1 VKEKWDLI
9 YDFSGE
15 NMTALKF
22 GLALPYGSAR
32 MAAKLSCL
40 AEEAG
45 WDGCFL
51 GDAIWCEDPMIALAA
66 AAMTTHR
73 IRLGTMI
80 VPMPL
85 RRPWKVASESVALDH
100 LSDGRL
106 ILGLG
111 AGAVWMGWQ
120 GFPDEVTDAKT
131 RAEMLDESID
141 ILTLLYQRKQFD
153 YDGKH
158 YQLKLTL
165 VDEMHYPP
173 KPVQQPRIPLWV
185 PGIWPRKKSMQRVLK
200 CDGVLAGAGI
210 AEETT
215 YRLVCMSLFWRLTRR
230 PWVAIVLS
238 ALLFGAY
245 YLSPLDALYHQYW
258 ERPLTVFTMSTIMGV
273 VMGYVYLKRGYE
285 SAVLGHTLGDW
296 IPMLLSRAV

>member
-1 VKEKWDLI
+1 M
-9 YDFSGE
+9 S
-15 NMTALKF
+15 ALKF
-22 GLALPYGSAR
+22 GVALPYGNAR
-32 MAAKLSCL
+32 MAARLAAL

-66 AAMTTHR
+66 AAMTTRR
-73 IRLGTMI
+73 IRLGPMI
-80 VPMPL
+80 IPMPL
-85 RRPWKVASESVALDH
+85 RRPWKVASESLALDH

-120 GFPDEVTDAKT
+120 GFPDEVTDTRA

-153 YDGKH
+153 YSGRH
-158 YQLKLTL
+158 YHLKLSL

-185 PGIWPRKKSMQRVLK
+185 VGIWPRKKSMQRVLK
-200 CDGVLAGAGI
+200 CDGVLVEKI
-210 AEETT
+210 DEETT
-215 YRLVCMSLFWRLTRR
+215 PEDICEIKTYVEANRTLTTPFDIVVSGKTAGLERAQLQAKILPRQEAGLTWWIEDMIGQSEEEVVESLRQGPPRL
-230 PWVAIVLS
+230 
-238 ALLFGAY
+238 
-245 YLSPLDALYHQYW
+245 D
-258 ERPLTVFTMSTIMGV
+258 
-273 VMGYVYLKRGYE
+273 
-285 SAVLGHTLGDW
+285 
-296 IPMLLSRAV
+296 

>member
-1 VKEKWDLI
+1 
-9 YDFSGE
+9 
-15 NMTALKF
+15 MTGLKF
-22 GLALPYGSAR
+22 GLALPYTNSRAV
-32 MAAKLSCL
+32 AKYALL

-51 GDAIWCEDPMIALAA
+51 GDAIWCEDPMISLAA
-66 AAMTTHR
+66 SAMITRR

-80 VPMPL
+80 LPMPL
-85 RRPWKVASESVALDH
+85 RRPWKVASESIALDH

-120 GFPDEVTDAKT
+120 SFPDEVINARA

-158 YQLKLTL
+158 YHLKLTL
-165 VDEMHYPP
+165 MDEMYYPP

-185 PGIWPRKKSMQRVLK
+185 VGIWPRTKSMQRVLK
-200 CDGVLAGAGI
+200 CDGIIVEKRS
-210 AEETT
+210 AEGTGEEVTPADICEIKT
-215 YRLVCMSLFWRLTRR
+215 YVESNRTLMTPFD
-230 PWVAIVLS
+230 IVS
-238 ALLFGAY
+238 VG
-245 YLSPLDALYHQYW
+245 
-258 ERPLTVFTMSTIMGV
+258 
-273 VMGYVYLKRGYE
+273 K
-285 SAVLGHTLGDW
+285 TLGMECAEQDAKLLPMQEAGLTWW
-296 IPMLLSRAV
+296 IEDRISESEEQVAASIRRGPPRLD